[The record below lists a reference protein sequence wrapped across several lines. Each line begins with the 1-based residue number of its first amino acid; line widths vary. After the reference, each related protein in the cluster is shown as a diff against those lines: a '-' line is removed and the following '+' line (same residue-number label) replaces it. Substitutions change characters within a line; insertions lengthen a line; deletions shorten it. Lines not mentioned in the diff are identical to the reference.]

1 MYMFYLCKCFIMG
14 SWKPWAIWISQ
25 YSV

>member
-1 MYMFYLCKCFIMG
+1 MFYLCKCFIMG
-14 SWKPWAIWISQ
+14 SWKLWAIWILQ